1 MHLLSPQRVAACG
14 VTCRE
19 GSGRGGNL
27 PHLPEAGVALCVRMG
42 KMKLEVC
49 HSTRK
54 AEERPVDIDE
64 DLGVVPAASFFD
76 RAFADVEVAD
86 LFVLEPAFVHID
98 Q

>member
-1 MHLLSPQRVAACG
+1 
-14 VTCRE
+14 
-19 GSGRGGNL
+19 
-27 PHLPEAGVALCVRMG
+27 MG
-42 KMKLEVC
+42 KMKLEVR